1 MWVNIKSHIK
11 NLKTLLTASG
21 EKNSNV
27 YMEFIKYVELNVVA
41 PRAGGGN
48 RNHAVV
54 KFFCCLLS
62 RKILIQGRL

>member
-1 MWVNIKSHIK
+1 
-11 NLKTLLTASG
+11 
-21 EKNSNV
+21 
-27 YMEFIKYVELNVVA
+27 MEFIKYVELNVVA

-48 RNHAVV
+48 RNYAVV